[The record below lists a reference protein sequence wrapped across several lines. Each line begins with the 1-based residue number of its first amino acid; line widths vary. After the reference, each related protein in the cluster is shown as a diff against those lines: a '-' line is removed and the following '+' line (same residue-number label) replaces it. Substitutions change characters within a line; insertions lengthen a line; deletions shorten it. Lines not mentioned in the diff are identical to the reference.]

1 LVKREVQI
9 SNGLPRF
16 HTTLEAGKNKCYI
29 MLDASKN
36 TCYIV
41 LDASKNTCYIM
52 LDASK
57 NTCYVMLEASKNICN
72 VTDKWILK
80 EIYTWSPA
88 LGPSVLKRI
97 GLQRLSSFIKLE
109 FWK

>member
-1 LVKREVQI
+1 VQI
-9 SNGLPRF
+9 SNGFPRF
-16 HTTLEAGKNKCYI
+16 HTTTLEAGKNTCYI
-29 MLDASKN
+29 MLQASKN
-36 TCYIV
+36 TC
-41 LDASKNTCYIM
+41 C
-52 LDASK
+52 
-57 NTCYVMLEASKNICN
+57 MLEASENVCN